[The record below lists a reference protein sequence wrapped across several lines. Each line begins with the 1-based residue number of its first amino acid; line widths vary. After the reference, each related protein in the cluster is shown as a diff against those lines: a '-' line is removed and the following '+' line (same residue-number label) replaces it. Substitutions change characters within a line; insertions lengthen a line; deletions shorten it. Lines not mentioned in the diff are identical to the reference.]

1 MVRSIMKDQFF
12 LAQKSEPAT
21 REDLYLA
28 QDLQDTLA
36 AKRDR
41 CVGMAANM
49 IGVRKRAIIVHM
61 GISNVV
67 MFNPK
72 ITRKEGPYE
81 TEEGCLSLPGERETT
96 RFETITV
103 EYTDTDWKKQRGTFS
118 GWAAQIIQ
126 HDCDHLEGSLI

>member
-1 MVRSIMKDQFF
+1 MKDQFF

-36 AKRDR
+36 ANRDR

-96 RFETITV
+96 RYETITV
-103 EYTDTDWKKQRGTFS
+103 EYTDATWKKQRATYT
-118 GWAAQIIQ
+118 GWTAQIIQ
-126 HDCDHLEGSLI
+126 HECDHLEGILI